1 MRILCNLYHLRGE
14 RFRARQS
21 SSGAPHRRGEVSRS
35 TTIVQEE
42 SFPFNGACEV
52 LVHGTTGEVNDFV
65 YYVRVFVIPTS
76 IILGYFFFYVYP
88 ATPSKLQ

>member
-21 SSGAPHRRGEVSRS
+21 SSSAPTDVEKCLQVLCKKNHSPSTAFARS
-35 TTIVQEE
+35 CYI
-42 SFPFNGACEV
+42 
-52 LVHGTTGEVNDFV
+52 HGKTGEVNDSV
-65 YYVRVFVIPTS
+65 YYVRVFVIQTK
-76 IILGYFFFYVYP
+76 IILGHFFFYVYP